1 MAMQSGFIKRIRD
14 IMRMD
19 AGINGDAQRI
29 EQMVWMLFLK
39 VYDAKEDD
47 WELNEDNYES
57 IIPEDLRWRNWA
69 KADSNGHAMTGD
81 KLLNF
86 VNNTLFPVLKGND
99 VKEGDTIVYE
109 GIKVAPD
116 TPIKKAIVK
125 STFEDANNYMKDG
138 VYLRQVIDVIDEI
151 EFDDVKESHAFGF
164 VYEEILRELQSAGS
178 SGEFYTPR
186 AVTEFMALMIK
197 PKLGEKMADFACG
210 TGGFITSWLGQLS
223 KQVTDTS
230 AQKQLDDSI
239 YGIEKKPFPYLLCVT
254 NMLLH
259 DIEVP
264 NIYHMNS
271 LKHNLLDYT
280 DADKF
285 DVILMNPP
293 YGGHEDK
300 SIQGFFPDDLASSET
315 ADLFMSV
322 ILYRLKKNGRA
333 AVVVPDGFLFGLD
346 NAKVNIKKK
355 LIGEFNLH
363 TVVRLPSS
371 VFSPYTSITTNLLF
385 FDNTK
390 PTSETWFY
398 RVDIPSDRKHFSKTK
413 PMELK
418 HFDDCIAWWNDRKE
432 IRDGE
437 NFKAQKFTADYLLN
451 EQGCNI
457 DLCGYPHEE
466 EEVLAPADLIQKYEE
481 KRASLNAEID
491 RTILAL
497 SASLNGEP
505 VNFDT
510 QGTISACGKMD
521 DLHKRFPE
529 DMKKS
534 ILQYAIQGKLVEQR
548 HEEGTGEELYRQIQV
563 EKQKLIKAGKIKK
576 NKPLP
581 EIAEDE
587 IPFDI
592 PESWKWVR
600 WGELSQSIQYGYN
613 APAQEHGRIKMVRI
627 SDIQDGKVLWNQVPY
642 CDIKEN
648 EIPTYQLGAND
659 ILFARTGGTVGKS
672 YLVKEVPEEAI
683 YAGYLI
689 RTQYSS
695 LLCPDYMKHFMESQ
709 LYWNQLR
716 SGTIATAQPN
726 CNGQTLSKMFL
737 PLPPLAEQKRIV
749 AKLEEILPLCERLK

>member
-99 VKEGDTIVYE
+99 VKEGNTILYE
-109 GIKVAPD
+109 GIKVTPA

-223 KQVTDTS
+223 KQVTDTA

-363 TVVRLPSS
+363 TVVRLPGS

-390 PTSETWFY
+390 PTTETWFY

-432 IRDGE
+432 ITDGE

-466 EEVLAPADLIQKYEE
+466 EEILDPIDLIQRYQEE
-481 KRASLNAEID
+481 RSSLNATVD
-491 RTILAL
+491 RSVPQIST
-497 SASLNGEP
+497 SLNQATVLPDIDYASGALTRLAELDAH
-505 VNFDT
+505 FAD
-510 QGTISACGKMD
+510 KMI
-521 DLHKRFPE
+521 
-529 DMKKS
+529 KS
-534 ILQYAIQGKLVEQR
+534 VLEIAIKGKLVSQYPT
-548 HEEGTGEELYRQIQV
+548 EGTARDLLEKNLIDV
-563 EKQKLIKAGKIKK
+563 EIDGRRVKQKVIT
-576 NKPLP
+576 
-581 EIAEDE
+581 EISEDE
-587 IPFDI
+587 KTFDI
-592 PESWKWVR
+592 PDSWEWIKLGNVCTIARVGSPRPIKEYITTAADGVNWIKIGDTEKNGKYICATAEKIKPSGVSKSR
-600 WGELSQSIQYGYN
+600 MVHSGDFLLTNSMSFGRPYILKVDGCIHDGWLVISQSTEIF
-613 APAQEHGRIKMVRI
+613 
-627 SDIQDGKVLWNQVPY
+627 DQDYLYWLLSSNYAYMQFCGKVS
-642 CDIKEN
+642 
-648 EIPTYQLGAND
+648 GA
-659 ILFARTGGTVGKS
+659 V
-672 YLVKEVPEEAI
+672 VKNLNSDKVAN
-683 YAGYLI
+683 
-689 RTQYSS
+689 SV
-695 LLCPDYMKHFMESQ
+695 F
-709 LYWNQLR
+709 
-716 SGTIATAQPN
+716 
-726 CNGQTLSKMFL
+726 

>member
-47 WELNEDNYES
+47 WELNEDDYES

-99 VKEGDTIVYE
+99 VKEGDTVIYE
-109 GIKVAPD
+109 GIKVTPD

-223 KQVTDTS
+223 KQVTDIS

-346 NAKVNIKKK
+346 NAKVNIKKR

-363 TVVRLPSS
+363 TVIRLPNS

-390 PTSETWFY
+390 PTTETWFY

-418 HFDDCIAWWNDRKE
+418 HFDDCIAWWNNRE
-432 IRDGE
+432 VIPDGE
-437 NFKAQKFTADYLLN
+437 YFKAQKFTADYLLN
-451 EQGCNI
+451 ERGCNI

-466 EEVLAPADLIQKYEE
+466 EEILDPTDLIQRYQEE
-481 KRASLNAEID
+481 RASLNATVD
-491 RTILAL
+491 RAVQQIST
-497 SASLNGEP
+497 SLNQATVLPDIDYASGALTRLAELDAH
-505 VNFDT
+505 FAD
-510 QGTISACGKMD
+510 KMI
-521 DLHKRFPE
+521 
-529 DMKKS
+529 KS
-534 ILQYAIQGKLVEQR
+534 VLEIAIKGKLVPQYPT
-548 HEEGTGEELYRQIQV
+548 EGTARDLLEKNLIDV
-563 EKQKLIKAGKIKK
+563 EIDGRRVKQKVIT
-576 NKPLP
+576 
-581 EIAEDE
+581 EISEDE
-587 IPFDI
+587 KTFDI
-592 PESWKWVR
+592 PDSWEWIKLGNVCTIARGGSPRPIKEYITTAADGVNWIKIGDTEKNGKYICATAEKIKPSGVSKSR
-600 WGELSQSIQYGYN
+600 MVHAGDFLLTNSMSFGRPYILKVDGCIHDGWLVISQSTEIF
-613 APAQEHGRIKMVRI
+613 
-627 SDIQDGKVLWNQVPY
+627 DQDYLYWLLSSNYAYMQFCGKVS
-642 CDIKEN
+642 
-648 EIPTYQLGAND
+648 GA
-659 ILFARTGGTVGKS
+659 V
-672 YLVKEVPEEAI
+672 VKNLNSDKVAN
-683 YAGYLI
+683 
-689 RTQYSS
+689 SV
-695 LLCPDYMKHFMESQ
+695 F
-709 LYWNQLR
+709 
-716 SGTIATAQPN
+716 
-726 CNGQTLSKMFL
+726 

>member
-264 NIYHMNS
+264 NIYHTNS

-280 DADKF
+280 DDDKF

-333 AVVVPDGFLFGLD
+333 AVVVPDGFLFGQD

-363 TVVRLPSS
+363 TVIRLPSS

-385 FDNTK
+385 FDNTR
-390 PTSETWFY
+390 PTTETWFY

-418 HFDDCIAWWNDRKE
+418 HFEDCITWWNNRE
-432 IRDGE
+432 IIPDGE
-437 NFKAQKFTADYLLN
+437 YFKAQKYTADYLLN

-466 EEVLAPADLIQKYEE
+466 EEILDPIDLIQRYQEE
-481 KRASLNAEID
+481 RSSLNATVD
-491 RTILAL
+491 RAVQQIST
-497 SASLNGEP
+497 SLNQATVLPDIDYASGALTRLAELDAH
-505 VNFDT
+505 FAD
-510 QGTISACGKMD
+510 KMI
-521 DLHKRFPE
+521 
-529 DMKKS
+529 KS
-534 ILQYAIQGKLVEQR
+534 VLEIAIKGKLVPQYPT
-548 HEEGTGEELYRQIQV
+548 EGTARDLLEKNLIDV
-563 EKQKLIKAGKIKK
+563 EIDGRRVKQKVIT
-576 NKPLP
+576 
-581 EIAEDE
+581 EISEDE
-587 IPFDI
+587 KTFDI
-592 PESWKWVR
+592 PDSWEWIKLGNVCTIARGGSPRPIKEYITTAADGVNWIKIGDTEKNGKYICATAEKIKPSGVSKSR
-600 WGELSQSIQYGYN
+600 MVHSGDFLLTNSMSFGRPYILKVDGCIHDGWLVISQSTEIF
-613 APAQEHGRIKMVRI
+613 
-627 SDIQDGKVLWNQVPY
+627 DQDYLYWLLSSNYAYMQFCGKVS
-642 CDIKEN
+642 
-648 EIPTYQLGAND
+648 GA
-659 ILFARTGGTVGKS
+659 V
-672 YLVKEVPEEAI
+672 VKNLNSDKVAN
-683 YAGYLI
+683 
-689 RTQYSS
+689 SV
-695 LLCPDYMKHFMESQ
+695 F
-709 LYWNQLR
+709 
-716 SGTIATAQPN
+716 
-726 CNGQTLSKMFL
+726 